1 VEAQTERIIV
11 EHEQKN
17 HDKINKNRQRLAVI
31 NREIEK
37 TLKQQRL
44 EELKQL
50 TDIERQEMREK
61 AERDLEKEEAIQ
73 VRLGE
78 LTTTTAERKR
88 MLELEKEKKKFENQ
102 LAQGYGHG
110 GMRSTGYRGTSAQAL
125 AILKELQP
133 KPVSEPG
140 PVDSSYSETEKKIRQ
155 RKAGGYAEEEANL
168 RTRYLMSASLLNV

>member
-1 VEAQTERIIV
+1 
-11 EHEQKN
+11 
-17 HDKINKNRQRLAVI
+17 
-31 NREIEK
+31 
-37 TLKQQRL
+37 
-44 EELKQL
+44 
-50 TDIERQEMREK
+50 MREK